1 MKHVFISY
9 SRKDRFFA
17 QLAKIRLEQKGDM
30 EVWLDT
36 ESLHAGDDWR
46 RRIEAAIDGAD
57 AVLLAMSPASMASDY
72 VIFEFSFALGR
83 YKPLIPVLL
92 EECDVHPALDRH
104 YLDFSN
110 PALSPWSELCITCR
124 NAAED
129 YEAPAEEELSRD
141 VEPTPSPED
150 APPTASPGGLTAEAR
165 RVLDYLND
173 RGFRMVSL
181 ERLKEKGLVTGA
193 SDTGTLQT
201 IIRENPRT
209 FRHAR
214 LKGGKPGLAKL

>member
-1 MKHVFISY
+1 MSTTVEEAIA
-9 SRKDRFFA
+9 DA
-17 QLAKIRLEQKGDM
+17 PAE
-30 EVWLDT
+30 
-36 ESLHAGDDWR
+36 
-46 RRIEAAIDGAD
+46 EAATEETAE
-57 AVLLAMSPASMASDY
+57 APA
-72 VIFEFSFALGR
+72 
-83 YKPLIPVLL
+83 
-92 EECDVHPALDRH
+92 EEV
-104 YLDFSN
+104 
-110 PALSPWSELCITCR
+110 
-124 NAAED
+124 AAED
-129 YEAPAEEELSRD
+129 APAEETPAEEAPAEEASADEAPAEEELSRD